1 MNGVPLNTGFKGRG
15 LFKPGFSSNDYSN
28 PMYII
33 IENDKVTKLNSPWY
47 AGAITFTFSDTY
59 ELIIT
64 YSGSN
69 AIFVLSKVGI

>member
-1 MNGVPLNTGFKGRG
+1 MNGVPLNTGIKGKG
-15 LFKPGFSSNDYSN
+15 LFKIGFSSNDYSN

-33 IENDKVTKLNSPWY
+33 IENGNVTKLNAPWY

-59 ELIIT
+59 ELIVT

-69 AIFVLSKVGI
+69 AIFVLSKVGV